1 MVTALRFPADIA
13 VGEVSWEDRGEPGGW
28 GHLLAIGVV
37 EVPDGTAVSLT
48 VYTVAEVSV
57 FGGGQPFGLFA
68 VEATPAGTGPQ
79 PTVPLSQRLL
89 RRARPASRQQRET
102 VTWHQAMPDRALRN
116 NRSIWG
122 HAGFSVE
129 AGDDAVDLEFVRGL
143 PANSVDDLS
152 VGNVIP
158 ASFAAVA
165 HLAPGLRRLGLYID
179 NLGDDAASVI
189 AQLTALESLALYG
202 DSAIEDGPGLLNDD
216 ALSVIADLPDL
227 EYLSL
232 MDGSYTEHGLRQLVR
247 LRKLRHLHIERK
259 DLTAPMF
266 QFAADMPALTNLT
279 GLDEF
284 GDDGPM
290 PPAEFAQVRAMLPH
304 LDMDG
309 PG

>member
-13 VGEVSWEDRGEPGGW
+13 VGEVSWDPGEPGGW

-48 VYTVAEVSV
+48 VYPVAEVSV
-57 FGGGQPFGLFA
+57 FEGDQPFGIFP
-68 VEATPAGTGPQ
+68 VEATPAGSGSQ
-79 PTVPLSQRLL
+79 PTVPLSERLL
-89 RRARPASRQQRET
+89 RRARPARREVRET

-116 NRSIWG
+116 NASIWG
-122 HAGFSVE
+122 DHGFSIE
-129 AGDDAVDLEFVRGL
+129 SGEEPVDLEFVRGL
-143 PANSVDDLS
+143 PVDSVDNLS

-165 HLAPGLRRLGLYID
+165 HLAPGLRRLDLYID

-189 AQLTALESLALYG
+189 ANLTALQSLALYG
-202 DSAIEDGPGLLNDD
+202 DSAIEDGTGLLNDL
-216 ALSVIADLPDL
+216 ALSAIADLPAL

-232 MDGSYTEHGLRQLVR
+232 MDGSYTEQGLRHLVR
-247 LRKLRHLHIERK
+247 LRKLRHLHIERVG
-259 DLTAPMF
+259 LTAPMF
-266 QFAADMPALTNLT
+266 RFAVDMPTLTNLT

-284 GDDGPM
+284 GDEGPM
-290 PPAEFAQVRAMLPH
+290 PPAEVAQVQAMLPH
-304 LDMDG
+304 ISMDA

>member
-1 MVTALRFPADIA
+1 VTALRFPADIA
-13 VGEVSWEDRGEPGGW
+13 VGEVSWDPGELGGW

-37 EVPDGTAVSLT
+37 EVPDGTRVSLT
-48 VYTVAEVSV
+48 VYPVAEVRV
-57 FGGGQPFGLFA
+57 FGGDQPLGIFA

-89 RRARPASRQQRET
+89 RRARPARGERRET
-102 VTWHQAMPDRALRN
+102 VTWHQGMPDRALLN

-122 HAGFSVE
+122 DAGYSVR
-129 AGDDAVDLEFVRGL
+129 AGEGAVDLAFVRDL
-143 PANSVDDLS
+143 PVDSVDSLS
-152 VGNVIP
+152 VGSVVP
-158 ASFAAVA
+158 ASFAEVA
-165 HLAPGLRRLGLYID
+165 HLAPGMRRLNLYID

-189 AQLTALESLALYG
+189 ASLTALESLALYG
-202 DSAIEDGPGLLNDD
+202 DSAIWDGPGLLNDH
-216 ALSVIADLPDL
+216 ALSAIADLPTL

-232 MDGSYTEHGLRQLVR
+232 MDGSYSEHGLRQLIR
-247 LRKLRHLHIERK
+247 LPKLRHLHIERK

-266 QFAADMPALTNLT
+266 RFAADMPALTNLT

-304 LDMDG
+304 LNMDG